1 MAIDPHRGPCY
12 TARAHTQIPM
22 GLREDSL
29 TIRDDLP
36 QATPEGTRKAAPYA
50 ARTRDYYRSLSAST
64 VGLEMAV
71 SVLLGLFAGRW
82 LDGKAG
88 TAPWLMILGLTL
100 GFAAG
105 LRSVMR
111 FVRLAD
117 RDAERAEA
125 EAARVTAAAERTAAT
140 GTNAAAGAAGE
151 RAP

>member
-88 TAPWLMILGLTL
+88 TTPWLMILGLTL

-125 EAARVTAAAERTAAT
+125 EAARVSAAAERTAA
-140 GTNAAAGAAGE
+140 AGASAAGE

>member
-1 MAIDPHRGPCY
+1 
-12 TARAHTQIPM
+12 M

-36 QATPEGTRKAAPYA
+36 QATPEGTRRAAPYA

-88 TAPWLMILGLTL
+88 TDAVADDRGPGP
-100 GFAAG
+100 G
-105 LRSVMR
+105 LRRRPAVGDA
-111 FVRLAD
+111 VRPPGGSRRRARRGRGRPDD
-117 RDAERAEA
+117 RGRRAHDRHEPT
-125 EAARVTAAAERTAAT
+125 RGR
-140 GTNAAAGAAGE
+140 AAGE

>member
-1 MAIDPHRGPCY
+1 MAIDPHGGPCY

-36 QATPEGTRKAAPYA
+36 QATPEGTRRAAPYA

-88 TAPWLMILGLTL
+88 TDPWLMIVGLVL
-100 GFAAG
+100 GFTAG

-125 EAARVTAAAERTAAT
+125 EAARMTAAAERAT
-140 GTNAAAGAAGE
+140 TEPARPGE